1 MNNGIVSV
9 FILLP
14 HTGAYSGFFYG
25 ANFWCAF
32 FRIPFKLLAPH
43 SASPSHPSPHSLNL
57 SKKGYF
63 SVLYFLSFVKKNT
76 NNWLDGNN
84 NDKQLQSISLN
95 VLRTWSYLIYFLSL
109 LLGMLHS
116 WEHDHPCPTPKPKK
130 IFSVDF
136 PK

>member
-1 MNNGIVSV
+1 MNDGIVSV

-84 NDKQLQSISLN
+84 NDKRFLPISLKGQFMKNHQGSCDLVHTNIEGKEDLRSSWSIKLQKNEIRCSN
-95 VLRTWSYLIYFLSL
+95 V
-109 LLGMLHS
+109 
-116 WEHDHPCPTPKPKK
+116 
-130 IFSVDF
+130 
-136 PK
+136 